1 MDCRRTNKSTKVAP
15 RPLLL
20 YHRVV
25 SILAILCVLS
35 SLLGRRYV
43 SACGGYE
50 PRALVGKVGQSLRVV
65 CASALPTVASSVI
78 AESEGRGHVHDSP
91 GGETIHG
98 EDMEEE
104 IGDVGDLMDIVA
116 KEQEV
121 VVDPDVVR
129 RNELILSAI
138 GKK

>member
-1 MDCRRTNKSTKVAP
+1 MDCRRTNKSSK
-15 RPLLL
+15 LLP
-20 YHRVV
+20 YHRVIP
-25 SILAILCVLS
+25 ILAILWVLS
-35 SLLGRRYV
+35 SVLGRRYV
-43 SACGGYE
+43 SASGGYQ
-50 PRALVGKVGQSLRVV
+50 PRGLVGRVGQSLRVV
-65 CASALPTVASSVI
+65 CASALPAVASS
-78 AESEGRGHVHDSP
+78 ASAGSEGRGHEHDSP
-91 GGETIHG
+91 GGDAMHG
-98 EDMEEE
+98 GDTEEE